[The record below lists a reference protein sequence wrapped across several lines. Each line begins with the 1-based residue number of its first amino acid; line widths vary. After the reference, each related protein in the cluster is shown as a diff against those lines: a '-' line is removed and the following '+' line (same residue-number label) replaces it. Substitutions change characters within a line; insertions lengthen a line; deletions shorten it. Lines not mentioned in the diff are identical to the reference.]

1 MNLCQSVM
9 AKGLG
14 TRFTRIDSAVFAH
27 GIIRTQGAIP
37 VLISGAIGNLKKRYH
52 QCQHGLRTPCPFT
65 GLKISCARPKIYLH
79 IVADK
84 KMIYISK
91 MGFLCRHKRFWRGT
105 KSSQSFGLAQKIWT
119 GTINFWDLWNVKA
132 IIKFYS
138 KKYILNFY

>member
-37 VLISGAIGNLKKRYH
+37 VLISGAIGNLKKRY

-79 IVADK
+79 IVADTIFFCRK
-84 KMIYISK
+84 KRRFVFTKI
-91 MGFLCRHKRFWRGT
+91 GFCADT
-105 KSSQSFGLAQKIWT
+105 KVFEEALNA
-119 GTINFWDLWNVKA
+119 VK
-132 IIKFYS
+132 F
-138 KKYILNFY
+138 LG